1 MPNKQAASPMEAR
14 LADNDDRI
22 NVREVERM
30 EEMPL
35 WIAWLRD
42 NWMSILLGA
51 GVIVAVIF
59 VLANRKLLFFKE

>member
-1 MPNKQAASPMEAR
+1 
-14 LADNDDRI
+14 
-22 NVREVERM
+22 M

-51 GVIVAVIF
+51 GVVIAVIY

>member
-1 MPNKQAASPMEAR
+1 MKAGQHNT
-14 LADNDDRI
+14 RI
-22 NVREVERM
+22 YVREVEEM

-51 GVIVAVIF
+51 GVIVAVIY
-59 VLANRKLLFFKE
+59 VLAHRKLLFFKE

>member
-1 MPNKQAASPMEAR
+1 METRLDDNK
-14 LADNDDRI
+14 I
-22 NVREVERM
+22 IVREVERM

-51 GVIVAVIF
+51 GVIVAVIY

>member
-1 MPNKQAASPMEAR
+1 MPHPLGDTAA
-14 LADNDDRI
+14 NTRI
-22 NVREVERM
+22 NVREVEGM